1 MYANLSLKMKEISK
15 ASKYHEDGCILTHT
29 HTQRDFFKEMIAS
42 CRPLVIISS
51 LCEYIAAMLIRI
63 QLPECTPILPSLFV
77 DPHPAMSVART
88 LSTHSWDWECQK

>member
-15 ASKYHEDGCILTHT
+15 ASKYHEDGCILTLSLT
-29 HTQRDFFKEMIAS
+29 HTQRDFFKEMIVS
-42 CRPLVIISS
+42 CRLLVIISS

-63 QLPECTPILPSLFV
+63 RLPEFTPTLPSLFV
-77 DPHPAMSVART
+77 DPHPVART